1 MIKKLRLQHPDMFGF
16 VAIAEIII
24 ITLWCV
30 FPFQICPQVC
40 LDQQHQIKSWQQ
52 QLQNHSWNIPAIQ
65 HDLLVL
71 NHVLA
76 SFLFK
81 KQVNIVYI
89 YIIINYYYYY
99 YYYISCRMPSIIWH
113 NGIILIECRQ

>member
-1 MIKKLRLQHPDMFGF
+1 LIKKLSLQHPDMFGV

-65 HDLLVL
+65 HCLLVL
-71 NHVLA
+71 NHVLT

-81 KQVNIVYI
+81 KLLYIIYI
-89 YIIINYYYYY
+89 YIIIINYYYYY
-99 YYYISCRMPSIIWH
+99 YYIRCRMPSIIWH